1 MNAKITWGRLGQI
14 GTVLVIILSAL
25 LTGAFVV
32 VKRAA
37 NELEDGSKWVNEQ
50 ALKGLESSNQMV
62 EQGNKEVVLEQIRL
76 GKA

>member
-62 EQGNKEVVLEQIRL
+62 EQGNQEVVLEQIRL